1 MTVKAG
7 DVVTLK
13 SGGPNM
19 TVLGFAGDMGAE
31 WADVSGNYIV
41 VAWMDNLGHKL
52 VDAFDPATLM
62 FANTDPAIGCG

>member
-13 SGGPNM
+13 SGGPDM
-19 TVLGFAGDMGAE
+19 TVLGITKDMGEE
-31 WADVSGNYIV
+31 WVAFPGNYIA

>member
-1 MTVKAG
+1 MTVKTG

-13 SGGPNM
+13 SGGPHM
-19 TVLGFAGDMGAE
+19 TVLGFARDMGEE
-31 WADVSGNYIV
+31 WAAFPGNDIV

-52 VDAFDPATLM
+52 VDAFDPATLK